1 MKQLITFLA
10 AVVITV
16 GVYAQTPNKISYQAV
31 VRDSSNNLVTNQQ
44 VGVKIEVKE
53 GSTVEYSETH
63 TVTTNANGLFTL
75 NIGDGSNLSGTW
87 SNIDWDG
94 NSPISVDVGVDPNG
108 GSNYTLTSSS
118 DMNTV
123 PYAFHAET
131 VSNETDPTFTASPA
145 NGITSGDIA
154 NWNASASASSPDFYI
169 GQDTLGGI
177 VFEIWTDSSGAQH
190 GLIVSKIEGDTSWLS
205 ANILVNAN
213 RTYDGAYNTSQ
224 MTFSPAKTWIYTN
237 FSSTWYLPSIDELR
251 ILYNARYYVNKA
263 IAAGSG
269 TLIRRDDRIWSS
281 TESPFNNTTA
291 LYINFYNGSV
301 SIEDKVVSQKIR
313 AIREF

>member
-31 VRDSSNNLVTNQQ
+31 VRDTSNNLITNQQ

-94 NSPISVDVGVDPNG
+94 NSPISVDVGIDPSG
-108 GSNYTLTSSS
+108 GSTYTLTTTN

-154 NWNASASASSPDFYI
+154 NWNASASASSPNFYI

-177 VFEIWTDSSGAQH
+177 VFEIWTDSTGTQH
-190 GLIVSKIEGDTSWLS
+190 GLIVSKTETDTMWQNPRTLR
-205 ANILVNAN
+205 NAD
-213 RTYDGAYNTSQ
+213 RTYDGFYNTAQ
-224 MTFSPAKTWIYTN
+224 MNNSPIKNWLAAN
-237 FSSTWYLPSIDELR
+237 FNVTHWYIPSIDELT
-251 ILYNARYYVNKA
+251 ILFNARYHVNKA

-269 TLIRRDDRIWSS
+269 TLLGNYEYWSS
-281 TESPFNNTTA
+281 TEIAYSVVLAIDFEDGSSDRESKVNNFT
-291 LYINFYNGSV
+291 V
-301 SIEDKVVSQKIR
+301 R
-313 AIREF
+313 PIREF

>member
-16 GVYAQTPNKISYQAV
+16 GVYAQTPNKISYQAT
-31 VRDSSNNLVTNQQ
+31 VRDTSNNLITNQQ

-53 GSTVEYSETH
+53 GSTIEYSETH

-94 NSPISVDVGVDPNG
+94 NSPISVDVGIDPNG

-154 NWNASASASSPDFYI
+154 NWNASASASSPDFYL

-177 VFEIWTDSSGAQH
+177 VFEIWTDSTGAQH
-190 GLIVSKIEGDTSWLS
+190 GLIVSKTETDSMWQNPQTLRGAD
-205 ANILVNAN
+205 
-213 RTYDGAYNTSQ
+213 RTYDGFYNTAQ
-224 MTFSPAKTWIYTN
+224 MNNSPAKNWLSTN
-237 FSSTWYLPSIDELR
+237 FNTADWYIPSIDELR
-251 ILYNARYYVNKA
+251 ILVNARYYVNRA

-269 TLIRRDDRIWSS
+269 TLLGNYEYWSS
-281 TESPFNNTTA
+281 TEIA
-291 LYINFYNGSV
+291 YSV
-301 SIEDKVVSQKIR
+301 VLAIDFEEGIGGRESKVNSFTVR
-313 AIREF
+313 PIREF

>member
-31 VRDSSNNLVTNQQ
+31 VRDTSNNLITNQQ

-94 NSPISVDVGVDPNG
+94 NSPISVDVGVDPSG

-131 VSNETDPTFTASPA
+131 VSNETDPTFTVSPA

-190 GLIVSKIEGDTSWLS
+190 GLIVSKTETDTMWQNPRTLR
-205 ANILVNAN
+205 NAD
-213 RTYDGAYNTSQ
+213 RTYDGFYNTAQ
-224 MTFSPAKTWIYTN
+224 MNNSPAKNWLAAN
-237 FSSTWYLPSIDELR
+237 FNVTHWYIPSADELR
-251 ILYNARYYVNKA
+251 ILHNARYYVNRA

-269 TLIRRDDRIWSS
+269 TLLGNYDYWSS
-281 TESPFNNTTA
+281 TETS
-291 LYINFYNGSV
+291 YNYAIAIDFETGQGDGV
-301 SIEDKVVSQKIR
+301 SKIQSYTVR
-313 AIREF
+313 PIREF